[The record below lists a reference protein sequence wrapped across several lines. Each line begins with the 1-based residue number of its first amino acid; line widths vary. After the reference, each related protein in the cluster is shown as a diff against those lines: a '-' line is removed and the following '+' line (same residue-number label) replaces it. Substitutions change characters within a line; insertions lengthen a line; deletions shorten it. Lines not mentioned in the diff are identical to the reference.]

1 MPWPCPAGCGMLGEV
16 GAMVLVL
23 APRWGR
29 PLAPGPRPRPA
40 GMEPQ
45 GCPGP
50 WPCMGL
56 LAFMPRLLL
65 MPGPGPL

>member
-1 MPWPCPAGCGMLGEV
+1 MLLDPAGY
-16 GAMVLVL
+16 
-23 APRWGR
+23 GR
-29 PLAPGPRPRPA
+29 PPPGWAGTLEA

-56 LAFMPRLLL
+56 LAFMPRL